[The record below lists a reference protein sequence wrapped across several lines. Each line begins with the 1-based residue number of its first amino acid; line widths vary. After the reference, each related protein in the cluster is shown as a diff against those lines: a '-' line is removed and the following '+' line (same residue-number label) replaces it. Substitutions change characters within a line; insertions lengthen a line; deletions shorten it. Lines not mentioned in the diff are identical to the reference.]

1 MKISFSK
8 SLKKIFWENFLLRWT
23 GNILGLYLANLAV
36 EGIYLPKESFW
47 VFVWAG
53 FVFAI
58 FNIFLKPVLMLFS
71 LSAIIF
77 SFGLFTF
84 VINGFLLYLVA
95 LVVPYFKIESF
106 LAAILA
112 AFIISIVNFVISL
125 IFDDFT
131 MEVL

>member
-1 MKISFSK
+1 M
-8 SLKKIFWENFLLRWT
+8 RWT